1 MLILFDVN
9 GVLCFK
15 VREKTELAG
24 LDDQDIIKAASY
36 WMVLRPGIV
45 EILRRLSKEHTLGI
59 FSSTT
64 FKNVNPIL
72 SVLEK
77 HGVKFSI
84 KAYREYTQLDPDF
97 EKNDNIKEFDT
108 VKRLNMIWQHP
119 YFNTQRQWNER
130 NTLLIDDSTLKTRFN
145 NDANVLIVES
155 FDRESYISNNEFLN
169 ESFRLGIEMALTN
182 LQLKYVHVGS
192 ISSLEEKSD
201 SLDLEPRYSNQP
213 ATSGSHC

>member
-15 VREKTELAG
+15 VRDKEELVG
-24 LDDQDIIKAASY
+24 LDDKDIIKTTDY
-36 WMVLRPGIV
+36 WMVLRPGI
-45 EILRRLSKEHTLGI
+45 IDLLCRLSKEHTLGI

-77 HGVKFSI
+77 HGAKFFI

-97 EKNDNIKEFDT
+97 GKNDNIREFDT
-108 VKRLNMIWQHP
+108 IKRLNQIWQHP
-119 YFNTQRQWNER
+119 YFNTQRRWNKR

-145 NDANVLIVES
+145 DESNILIVES
-155 FDRESYISNNEFLN
+155 FDREAYKTYNKFLN

-182 LQLKYVHVGS
+182 LQLKYVHVDS
-192 ISSLEEKSD
+192 IFSLEERSD
-201 SLDLEPRYSNQP
+201 LLDSEPKCSSQP
-213 ATSGSHC
+213 ATSEASC